1 MAGAFVGGV
10 LVWLHWLPHFK
21 TVPEPPAANAADNL
35 LRKRDALPKA
45 AVEISSYNPNPTGP
59 AAAAAAAAHQA
70 QLTSG
75 GPGNT
80 TLRRRR
86 TRTGTGALSA
96 SNSMIPGGGNV
107 NGVAAVSGSIPGS
120 GLPEVGAGAGA
131 ADDDKSV
138 VPAELEEVMKLPGKA
153 AKKIRKGLVGTVKE
167 WLADFAYYAIHQD
180 RYHAPADW
188 RDRAAAEEQ
197 PSGALPS
204 QSRTGLSNLANIP
217 ASPAEVSRCVRVRR
231 EWCAPPEPA
240 LARLSAADK
249 QGVVAMQRSHE
260 QGKRGRGSARG
271 CGSGDRPSQTLE
283 VGSWY
288 K

>member
-1 MAGAFVGGV
+1 MGGV

-59 AAAAAAAAHQA
+59 AAAAAAAAQQA

-86 TRTGTGALSA
+86 TRTGTGVLST
-96 SNSMIPGGGNV
+96 SGSMIPGGGNV
-107 NGVAAVSGSIPGS
+107 NGAAAASGSIPGS
-120 GLPEVGAGAGA
+120 GLPGVGAGAGA

-138 VPAELEEVMKLPGKA
+138 VPTELEEVMRLPGKA
-153 AKKIRKGLVGTVKE
+153 AKKFRKGLVGTVKE

-197 PSGALPS
+197 RSGVLHS
-204 QSRTGLSNLANIP
+204 QSRTGLSNSANIP
-217 ASPAEVSRCVRVRR
+217 GSPAEVARCVRVRR
-231 EWCAPPEPA
+231 VWCGPPEPA
-240 LARLSAADK
+240 LARLLAADTH
-249 QGVVAMQRSHE
+249 GVVALRCAHDE
-260 QGKRGRGSARG
+260 GRGAEEAQ
-271 CGSGDRPSQTLE
+271 GD
-283 VGSWY
+283 VGQGTG
-288 K
+288 